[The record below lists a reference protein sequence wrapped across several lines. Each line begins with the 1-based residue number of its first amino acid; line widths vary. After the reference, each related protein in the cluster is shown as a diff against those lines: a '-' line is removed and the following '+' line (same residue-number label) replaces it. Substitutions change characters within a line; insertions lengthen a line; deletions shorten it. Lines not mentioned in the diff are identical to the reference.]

1 MNASSDVAREPA
13 APAVPPAPPDG
24 IVGRAPVHNLLD
36 DYALK
41 LRWSLLLNVLLAA
54 ALAPSAWTLAWQALN
69 PPEPEYFATSADG
82 RIIPL
87 APISEPYVPQ
97 EALLTWVAQAVN
109 QSYTLDHVHRKE
121 QLSRMRELFTAAGF
135 ENHRKALEES
145 GLWEAVGERRLVTQ
159 VVTAAPPVVTNQGV
173 LARRYAWKL
182 EAPIKINYQGASSIS
197 LPQNNVAEVL
207 VVRMPTHVVPRGYA
221 IHQLVTRPAG
231 GS

>member
-1 MNASSDVAREPA
+1 MNASSDAAREPA
-13 APAVPPAPPDG
+13 VPPMPPDG
-24 IVGRAPVHNLLD
+24 IAGRAPVHNLLD

-54 ALAPSAWTLAWQALN
+54 ALAPSAWTLAWKALN

-135 ENHRKALEES
+135 ANHRKALEES

-159 VVTAAPPVVTNQGV
+159 VVTAAPPVVINQGV

-182 EAPIKINYQGASSIS
+182 EAPIKISYQGASSIS